1 MMSLVV
7 VVKSEPTSALKGL
20 QLQNLSHDYYRLQ
33 FIIFGVIE
41 FVPGHF
47 LLCVYIRK
55 KGLDQ
60 IFFLSSLNLQLLL
73 VE

>member
-20 QLQNLSHDYYRLQ
+20 QLRNLSHDYHRHQ
-33 FIIFGVIE
+33 FMIFGVIE

-55 KGLDQ
+55 KVW
-60 IFFLSSLNLQLLL
+60 IKYFFS
-73 VE
+73 VV